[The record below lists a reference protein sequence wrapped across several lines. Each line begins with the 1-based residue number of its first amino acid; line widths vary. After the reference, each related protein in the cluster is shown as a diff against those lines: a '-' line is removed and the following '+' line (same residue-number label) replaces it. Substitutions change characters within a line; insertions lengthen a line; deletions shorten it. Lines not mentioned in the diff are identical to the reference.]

1 VNVWELICQHSADFS
16 SSLSI
21 FSSATEESK
30 CAYTILH
37 HPSQLSMLDVHARAS
52 MLLHFSSSPTA
63 FDRVDEIRIFERG
76 LTSQSTVFPT
86 NNAAGRTNN
95 TNTNANKHG
104 KTVRFLPSRRKISFN
119 A

>member
-1 VNVWELICQHSADFS
+1 VNVWELICQYSADFS
-16 SSLSI
+16 SSLSF

-37 HPSQLSMLDVHARAS
+37 HPSQFSMLDVHARAS

-76 LTSQSTVFPT
+76 LTSQSTIFSYKQRRWPHQQQQHQHQQ
-86 NNAAGRTNN
+86 ARQD
-95 TNTNANKHG
+95 
-104 KTVRFLPSRRKISFN
+104 RSLPPLPP
-119 A
+119 